1 MSETVYL
8 GLKILNIKKIV
19 IYEVCYDYIKPKYGE
34 NQ

>member
-19 IYEVCYDYIKPKYGE
+19 IYEVYYDYIKSKYG
-34 NQ
+34 